1 MLAKNKAVPY
11 AARLSGVTALRRAV
25 MSHWHKDDPRAAQA
39 YSAEE
44 KSVVREDIVAT
55 AVLQTELPLIKT
67 FAEIAQVVFR
77 HDYPDRWC
85 VAPVACLQLLPLPVC
100 CRSSVDATAGCSSLA
115 AAAWV
120 AISSILC
127 V

>member
-1 MLAKNKAVPY
+1 MMLAKNKAVPY

-44 KSVVREDIVAT
+44 KAVVREDIVAT

-85 VAPVACLQLLPLPVC
+85 V
-100 CRSSVDATAGCSSLA
+100 TAGLQMPLRLLVCGSA
-115 AAAWV
+115 AAAGMWPLL
-120 AISSILC
+120 ILRC
-127 V
+127 

>member
-1 MLAKNKAVPY
+1 MHLRHSMLPRLQLALTPGYISALMMLAKNKAVPY
-11 AARLSGVTALRRAV
+11 PARLSGVTALRRAV
-25 MSHWHKDDPRAAQA
+25 MSHWHKDDPRATQA

-44 KSVVREDIVAT
+44 KAVVREDIVAT

-85 VAPVACLQLLPLPVC
+85 VPQ
-100 CRSSVDATAGCSSLA
+100 
-115 AAAWV
+115 
-120 AISSILC
+120 
-127 V
+127 